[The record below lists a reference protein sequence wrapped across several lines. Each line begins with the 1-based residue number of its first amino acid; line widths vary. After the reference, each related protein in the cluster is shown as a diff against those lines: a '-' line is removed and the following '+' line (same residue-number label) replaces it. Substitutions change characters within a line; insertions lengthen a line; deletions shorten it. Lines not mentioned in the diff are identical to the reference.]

1 MKRFVILML
10 TLLLISCTNNAQ
22 QKAEEVDIESK
33 PENISNEVNEIDRTE
48 YLTGE
53 I

>member
-10 TLLLISCTNNAQ
+10 TLLLVSCIHNAQ
-22 QKAEEVDIESK
+22 QNAEEVDTESK